1 MPLDENGNVVVEYSY
16 DAWEDAVLDGNG
28 QEIGDAAHIGNKN
41 PFRYRSYYFDTET
54 GLYYLKSRYYDP
66 EICRFITIDDI
77 SYIDPETINGLNLY
91 AYCGNNPVMFSDP
104 NGKAKWWQWL
114 LLGVA
119 ALAAVALVVVGTV
132 ISGGTLAVLG
142 GALAGAGSGFL
153 LGAGGSI
160 LSQGIAS
167 NWQNIDPMNALIS
180 GGLGAAIGAITG
192 AAGAYLGQVGAQAGA
207 QFGYNLSQTTIAGLK
222 VSKAFEY
229 LGGTKMI
236 MGVGKVIGS
245 TAGMFVGGTL
255 SNELANNLFGIN
267 PSLSDNLK
275 ASLDGLI
282 QGWILGVIY
291 KFFKWIR

>member
-1 MPLDENGNVVVEYSY
+1 M
-16 DAWEDAVLDGNG
+16 LDGNG

-180 GGLGAAIGAITG
+180 GGIGAAIGAITG
-192 AAGAYLGQVGAQAGA
+192 AAGAYLGQLGAQAGA

>member
-180 GGLGAAIGAITG
+180 GGIGAAIGAITG
-192 AAGAYLGQVGAQAGA
+192 AAGAYLGQLGAQAGA

>member
-1 MPLDENGNVVVEYSY
+1 
-16 DAWEDAVLDGNG
+16 
-28 QEIGDAAHIGNKN
+28 
-41 PFRYRSYYFDTET
+41 
-54 GLYYLKSRYYDP
+54 
-66 EICRFITIDDI
+66 
-77 SYIDPETINGLNLY
+77 
-91 AYCGNNPVMFSDP
+91 MFSDP

-180 GGLGAAIGAITG
+180 GGIGAAIGAITG
-192 AAGAYLGQVGAQAGA
+192 AAGAYLGQLGAQAGA